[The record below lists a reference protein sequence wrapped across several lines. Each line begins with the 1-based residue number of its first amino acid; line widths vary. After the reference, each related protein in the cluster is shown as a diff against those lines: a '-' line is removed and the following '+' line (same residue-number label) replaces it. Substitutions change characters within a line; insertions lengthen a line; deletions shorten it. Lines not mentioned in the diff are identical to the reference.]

1 MKRNLAEK
9 TKYITTILAQH
20 PKREGQVCGDCVTIE
35 RTPEA
40 TTAILADGI
49 GTGIKA
55 RVAAVMCSS
64 RLMELLRVGFTLR
77 EACQKLVETMHEAR
91 TTDIPFAAFTVCR
104 VLNNGQATIIAYESP
119 SPILVSK
126 TLAAYLPEQRFFPMG
141 LEMIAETT
149 CMLDYGDGIVLV
161 SDGVSQAGLGHQ
173 YRMGWQVQ
181 GARDFINGCFVQRE
195 PLRTIPERVLGK
207 VKEISGFDYG
217 DDTTCLLLL
226 CRRARTLNILTGPPA
241 EKSWDADVVRQFME
255 AEGAKAV
262 CGSTTAELVGRELNL
277 PVSINY
283 ISDSFH
289 KPPSYAIEGI
299 DLVTEGAITL
309 NQVCNI
315 LDELPEVLD
324 KSSSVSDLY
333 RLFYTSDTINFIV
346 GTAANPGHQNIVF
359 KQMGVLPRQVIVQH
373 LAEKLKKLG
382 KLVNLEYV

>member
-1 MKRNLAEK
+1 
-9 TKYITTILAQH
+9 
-20 PKREGQVCGDCVTIE
+20 
-35 RTPEA
+35 
-40 TTAILADGI
+40 
-49 GTGIKA
+49 
-55 RVAAVMCSS
+55 
-64 RLMELLRVGFTLR
+64 
-77 EACQKLVETMHEAR
+77 
-91 TTDIPFAAFTVCR
+91 
-104 VLNNGQATIIAYESP
+104 
-119 SPILVSK
+119 
-126 TLAAYLPEQRFFPMG
+126 MG